1 MSKLPIHYRISIN
14 APSAIIWEHLTTPHL
29 MKQWMLDQ
37 NTELDIECDW
47 QVGSSIVMKGK
58 LHQVKIENWGTILE
72 CEWEKK
78 LTYTHLSS
86 ISHLPD
92 VPENYCT
99 LSFELTPGEEG
110 NTLALTISNF
120 PTETIYKHLDFY
132 WRGTLG
138 VLKRRVE
145 EGFVAI

>member
-1 MSKLPIHYRISIN
+1 MSNQMIHHRISIN
-14 APSAIIWEHLTTPHL
+14 APMAMIWQYLTIPHL

-72 CEWEKK
+72 YEPEKK
-78 LTYTHLSS
+78 LSYTQLSS
-86 ISHLPD
+86 ISRLPD
-92 VPENYCT
+92 VPESYYT
-99 LSFELTPGEEG
+99 LSFELTPSEEG
-110 NTLALTISNF
+110 NTLALTIRNF

-138 VLKRRVE
+138 ILKE
-145 EGFVAI
+145 CAEDY